1 MKALYRLLL
10 HWYRTRLLR
19 YRPIYDTARAEAL
32 LAEIHQNLER
42 FLAHP
47 DETLRYVAASRGHYI
62 AQSRQRPL
70 YSRIVLELL
79 CAAMLLPAL
88 GYWWARAP
96 RAKPQ
101 KQTMRGVRLVYG
113 ARVLAI
119 VHLPS
124 ELEASCEH
132 TLISTRRYL
141 RGHDI
146 CLLAHAAWLTIRQ
159 LRVRFKDR
167 HFSGL
172 IQHWFKLAAET
183 ARLRPTLEAYTTPYI
198 AVYAEYDCA
207 LSYLTLLCHRE
218 QVALYNIIHGD
229 HLMDV
234 ANPFFQVDRCYTWH
248 PFYNALFTKQYV
260 RADFRLF
267 TNPNFSMTEEEA
279 RFTPHGIGVVMPHPV
294 YSNSDAAYA
303 EELRSL
309 AEVLNRLAAERQVTL
324 RPHPLHPE
332 CYNQIR
338 PLLSSALHISDPHQ
352 EPVRKFIVRH
362 ETIIGVYSAVLI
374 EAAMMGRAVIVF
386 ENDATR
392 QIAQY
397 HYLFACDNVK
407 LLPISQLASALA
419 IAPHPIDGKGPESG
433 RTDC

>member
-1 MKALYRLLL
+1 MKALYRILLY
-10 HWYRTRLLR
+10 WYRTRLLR

-32 LAEIHQNLER
+32 LAEIHQNLTP

-47 DETLRYVAASRGHYI
+47 DETLRYVAASRGHYV

-70 YSRIVLELL
+70 YSRIVLEIL

-96 RAKPQ
+96 KVKPQ
-101 KQTMRGVRLVYG
+101 KQTLRGMRVVYG
-113 ARVLAI
+113 PRALAI

-132 TLISTRRYL
+132 TLIPAQRYL
-141 RGHDI
+141 RAHDI
-146 CLLAHAAWLTIRQ
+146 HLLAHAAWLMMRQ

-172 IQHWFKLAAET
+172 IQHWFKLAAEN
-183 ARLRPTLEAYTTPYI
+183 ARLRPVLDICQTRYI

-218 QVALYNIIHGD
+218 NVSLYNIIHGD

-248 PFYNALFTKQYV
+248 PFYNALFV
-260 RADFRLF
+260 RQHVQADFRLF

-279 RFTPHGIGVVMPHPV
+279 RFIPCGVGVIMPHPI
-294 YSNSDAAYA
+294 YSSSDAAYA
-303 EELRSL
+303 EELRSFV
-309 AEVLNRLAAERQVTL
+309 EVLNRLASEREVTL

-338 PLLSSALHISDPHQ
+338 PLLSSAVHISDPHQ

-362 ETIIGVYSAVLI
+362 ESIIGVYSALLI
-374 EAAMMGRAVIVF
+374 EATMMGREVIVI

-397 HYLFACDNVK
+397 HYWFACKNVK
-407 LLPISQLASALA
+407 LLPISQLVDALA
-419 IAPHPIDGKGPESG
+419 PILQPTGVQVPESG